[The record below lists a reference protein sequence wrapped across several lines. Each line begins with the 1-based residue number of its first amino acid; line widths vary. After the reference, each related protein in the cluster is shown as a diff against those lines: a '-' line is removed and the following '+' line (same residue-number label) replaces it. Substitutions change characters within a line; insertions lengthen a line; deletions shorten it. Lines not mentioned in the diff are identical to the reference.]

1 MFGTSS
7 PGDLFTQVE
16 IRSIVNGYVTAKQLL
31 NPQDQAYV
39 DVTENSILLDA
50 LSDLK
55 ASERKHLQG
64 TGSLRRNE
72 VADKIVE
79 NMQPWFEITGEGRE
93 PVVKRVQVDFSF
105 SYSTYDCFRK
115 GELKRI
121 SVVVKVRQGRRATT
135 CVAGFENFQV
145 EADDLAEELRKACAS
160 STSVHALPGKGAG
173 QEVMVQGKQLKAV
186 TDLLIARGVP
196 KRWVEV
202 TETTRKK

>member
-31 NPQDQAYV
+31 NPHDQAYV

-105 SYSTYDCFRK
+105 S
-115 GELKRI
+115 
-121 SVVVKVRQGRRATT
+121 
-135 CVAGFENFQV
+135 
-145 EADDLAEELRKACAS
+145 
-160 STSVHALPGKGAG
+160 
-173 QEVMVQGKQLKAV
+173 
-186 TDLLIARGVP
+186 
-196 KRWVEV
+196 
-202 TETTRKK
+202 